1 MSSQRVDLH
10 CAAGWAPGFD
20 FTDPEPLITAMD
32 ANGVD
37 HAMLGPI
44 GGWAAVAH
52 EDGDAALRAWCARWP
67 QRFSRWVTVNPW
79 YPDAAQRLAA
89 ALTPDVIGVKLLPAV
104 QGFSLLQLP
113 LVAPLM
119 SVAARAGR
127 PVYVVTGTP
136 VASEP
141 FQLAELARQFPDLT
155 FVMGRSG
162 RTDFALD
169 LLPALQAVPN
179 LVAETAYN
187 SGAFVRELVATL
199 GADRVAYSS
208 DAPFNDMDLEIAR
221 VQRAEL
227 GADAEATVFAGA
239 ARWLTTVVG

>member
-1 MSSQRVDLH
+1 
-10 CAAGWAPGFD
+10 
-20 FTDPEPLITAMD
+20 
-32 ANGVD
+32 
-37 HAMLGPI
+37 
-44 GGWAAVAH
+44 
-52 EDGDAALRAWCARWP
+52 
-67 QRFSRWVTVNPW
+67 
-79 YPDAAQRLAA
+79 
-89 ALTPDVIGVKLLPAV
+89 
-104 QGFSLLQLP
+104 
-113 LVAPLM
+113 
-119 SVAARAGR
+119 
-127 PVYVVTGTP
+127 
-136 VASEP
+136 
-141 FQLAELARQFPDLT
+141 
-155 FVMGRSG
+155 MGRSG

-169 LLPALQAVPN
+169 LLPALQAAPN